1 MHENL
6 YFYGAFYILSMSSD
20 NPKRR
25 DVLKGI
31 GSAGIAGMAGTFS
44 VSVAAAEG
52 PDEDPITM
60 LEKGQ
65 KMALARQLSQ
75 TEQFDALL
83 DVANEQGY
91 EFTWDIDNLDAV
103 RVEAGEFQRELVAY
117 NFDTE
122 GDHRAAIVI
131 GRGLD
136 DGLVELAQLDF
147 EHYRDDGVLDRTE
160 RYEAA
165 TQVGT
170 TQLGKETTDS
180 GVTQRT
186 LEPDPESI
194 AAVANQDV
202 SAEDW
207 TDFPDYLNISYCS
220 GCYWATGKTCQLL
233 CSTVGAFACGALGIT
248 VVGAVSCL
256 TFVKGVCYIADKL
269 TGCGDDLGATV
280 CKGGLNVC
288 DDDESGSIIDIDNP
302 YF

>member
-1 MHENL
+1 
-6 YFYGAFYILSMSSD
+6 MSEK
-20 NPKRR
+20 NPNRR
-25 DVLKGI
+25 DVLKGM
-31 GSAGIAGMAGTFS
+31 GSAGIAGVAGTFS

-52 PDEDPITM
+52 PEKDPITM

-65 KMALARQLSQ
+65 KMALARQLSK

-91 EFTWDIDNLDAV
+91 EFTWDHDNLDAA
-103 RVEAGEFQRELVAY
+103 RVEAGEFRRELVAY
-117 NFDTE
+117 NFETE
-122 GDHRAAIVI
+122 ENHRAAIVI

-170 TQLGKETTDS
+170 TQLGQETTDS
-180 GVTQRT
+180 GVSHQTI
-186 LEPDPESI
+186 EPDPQAIQS
-194 AAVANQDV
+194 VVDQDV
-202 SAEDW
+202 SAEGW
-207 TDFPDYLNISYCS
+207 ADFPDYLNISYCS
-220 GCYWATGKTCQLL
+220 GCYWATNKTCRLL
-233 CSTVGAFACGALGIT
+233 CSTVGAFACGALGVT
-248 VVGAVSCL
+248 VVGAVSCV
-256 TFVKGVCYIADKL
+256 TFVKGVCYVANYVS
-269 TGCGDDLGATV
+269 GCGDDLGATV

-288 DDDESGSIIDIDNP
+288 DDDESGDIIDVDIP